1 MFSDPVVQP
10 PVSVFPFPIGVLLVH
25 H

>member
-10 PVSVFPFPIGVLLVH
+10 PVSVFPFPVGVLLVH